1 MDLFLIVGAGFFSVA
16 IAMLAL
22 HFLWRSLA
30 NLPQPD
36 LEWFETVL
44 KASEQHA
51 VDELLSEPPL
61 DIHSLTPPEE
71 VEVLQLQ

>member
-44 KASEQHA
+44 TAAEQKKL
-51 VDELLSEPPL
+51 DELLREQL
-61 DIHSLTPPEE
+61 
-71 VEVLQLQ
+71 VEAVNNSILSGAPRRGK